1 MLSDLVALLNQ
12 HHPMSVRREPLP
24 VLEQEG
30 AALEEEQGQ
39 AGEDS
44 EVLEHQDTEPASSET
59 IGHSFQKHCNS
70 PAVCI

>member
-30 AALEEEQGQ
+30 AALEEVQGQ
-39 AGEDS
+39 AGE
-44 EVLEHQDTEPASSET
+44 EVLEHQDTAPASSET

-70 PAVCI
+70 PAVYMIN